1 MQPIFSSDIGNAA
14 RLMKSLYLR
23 KINHKRQISLRNIMN
38 KNLHVVIMAGGTG
51 TRFWPYSRNTKPK
64 QFIDA
69 LGTGRS
75 LLQMTYDRF
84 SSTVPNENIWIVSN
98 EIYSDLLAEQ
108 LPELNAENIIL
119 EPTKRNTAPCIAY
132 AAYKIKK
139 KDPNA
144 VMVILPSDHVIFK
157 EEQFLE
163 VVNTAVEGAGDEQLI
178 TIGIEPNRPETGY
191 GYIQFI
197 ESEQPLKKVKT
208 FTEKPEL
215 DLAQKFLESGDFV
228 WNAGIFVWSV
238 KAIISAFEKYQSELA
253 ETFDEGEDYYFTEK
267 ESAFIKSAY
276 SISKSVSIDYAIMEK
291 AEHVSVVLGD
301 FGWSD
306 LGSWNALHEI
316 KEKDTHE
323 NVFEGDVMSYNSR
336 NNYVLSKTNRLI
348 VTEGLEGYLVADFDD
363 VLLICR
369 KEDSGIFREFVSDI
383 KEQKGDKLI

>member
-1 MQPIFSSDIGNAA
+1 
-14 RLMKSLYLR
+14 
-23 KINHKRQISLRNIMN
+23 MN

-51 TRFWPYSRNTKPK
+51 TRFWPYSRNSKPK

-98 EIYSDLLAEQ
+98 EIYGDLLAEQ
-108 LPELNAENIIL
+108 LPELNSENILL

-157 EEQFLE
+157 EEKFLD

-191 GYIQFI
+191 GYIQYL
-197 ESEQPLKKVKT
+197 ESDQPLKKVKT

-215 DLAQKFLESGDFV
+215 ELAKKFLDSGDFV

-238 KAIISAFEKYQSELA
+238 NAIISAFEKHQTELA
-253 ETFDEGEDYYFTEK
+253 ETFSEGEDYYFTDK
-267 ESAFIKSAY
+267 ESAFIKNAY
-276 SISKSVSIDYAIMEK
+276 ATSKSLSIDYAIMEK
-291 AEHVSVVLGD
+291 AEHVSVILGD

-316 KEKDTHE
+316 KEKDTND
-323 NVFEGDVMSYNSR
+323 NVFEGDVMSYNSK
-336 NNYVLSKTNRLI
+336 NNYVLSKSKRLI

>member
-108 LPELNAENIIL
+108 LPELNAENILL

-163 VVNTAVEGAGDEQLI
+163 VVNTAAEGAGDEQLI

-316 KEKDTHE
+316 KEKDTNE

-336 NNYVLSKTNRLI
+336 NNYVLSKSKRLI

>member
-1 MQPIFSSDIGNAA
+1 
-14 RLMKSLYLR
+14 
-23 KINHKRQISLRNIMN
+23 
-38 KNLHVVIMAGGTG
+38 MAGGTG

-108 LPELNAENIIL
+108 LPELNAENILL

>member
-1 MQPIFSSDIGNAA
+1 
-14 RLMKSLYLR
+14 
-23 KINHKRQISLRNIMN
+23 MN

-108 LPELNAENIIL
+108 LPELNAENILL

-157 EEQFLE
+157 EEKFLE

-316 KEKDTHE
+316 KEKDTNE